1 MPVQLEVM
9 AESSFVAEDMIS
21 ALTYHARILVVDTVI
36 INQCIIYVLVIS
48 LHNGTWCK
56 YVQFRLQAVL
66 CIVVC
71 VSEVQDT
78 KGAHESN
85 CGFASSHFVKL
96 TFLSCV
102 LCVKIK
108 VSSSFQH
115 VFV

>member
-1 MPVQLEVM
+1 MPVQLQVM

-21 ALTYHARILVVDTVI
+21 ALTYHARILVVETVI
-36 INQCIIYVLVIS
+36 IYQCIIYILVIS

-56 YVQFRLQAVL
+56 YVQLCLQAVL

-78 KGAHESN
+78 KSN